1 MKAPVL
7 WGLLQSPYTERARWA
22 LAYHSISH
30 DYQEHTPLVGE
41 ATLRM
46 RSGARRATVPL
57 LLVGDEKLMDSIA
70 IMSWADGEGSGAP
83 LMGDR
88 EAVDRWVDTIAPALH
103 HVRSRVTRR
112 ILVDPDALTEAAAG
126 SVPKLLARRVR
137 NVAAKGAWHLG
148 KKHGFAMT
156 DDESALEVRVM
167 TEVLD
172 AMRAQLDGGETM
184 LDGFSAVDILCASFL
199 QGLAAVDHHAWSLPP
214 ATARAW
220 SEPELA
226 SDYADLLEWRDQI
239 YAAHRGE

>member
-1 MKAPVL
+1 MKTPVL

-22 LAYHSISH
+22 LSHHSITY

-57 LLVGDEKLMDSIA
+57 LLVGDEKLMDSVA
-70 IMSWADGEGSGAP
+70 IMSWADEKGSGSS
-83 LMGDR
+83 LMSDR
-88 EAVDRWVDTIAPALH
+88 KAVDQWVDAIAPALH

-126 SVPKLLARRVR
+126 SVPRLLARRVR

-156 DDESALEVRVM
+156 DDEAELEVRVIR
-167 TEVLD
+167 EVLD
-172 AMRAQLDGGETM
+172 AMRARLDGGETM

-199 QGLAAVDHHAWSLPP
+199 QGIAAVDHPAWSLPP

-226 SDYADLLEWRDQI
+226 SDYADLLAWRDGV